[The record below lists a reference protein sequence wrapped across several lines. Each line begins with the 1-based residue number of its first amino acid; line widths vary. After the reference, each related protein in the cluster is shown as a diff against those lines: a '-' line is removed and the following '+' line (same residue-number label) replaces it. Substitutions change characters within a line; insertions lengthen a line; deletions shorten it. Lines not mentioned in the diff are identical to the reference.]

1 MHETNLRAVDLNLLL
16 VLDALLAERSVTRA
30 AGRLHLSQPAAS
42 HALDRL
48 RGLFGDPL
56 LERRGT
62 GMALTAKAE
71 ALRPRLE
78 TLIHEVQRLVDLPP
92 TPLAE
97 LTQTVRLSLADYPCA
112 ILLPPLW
119 QRLQQLAPK
128 LQLVCQSWREGA
140 RELERLQRGDTDIA
154 LSLFTEVPD
163 DLCREE
169 LGLEHYVGVARNNH
183 PLGARPGLA
192 EFCRYPHVLVS
203 AVGAQRS
210 SYDAQLQSRGW
221 QRRVGISVS
230 SFLAVPSI
238 VAASDALALVPA
250 SLARH
255 WPPMADLLHFTPPV
269 VPPPFPV
276 HLGYHRRRATD
287 VAVMAVV
294 DCLKAICSDD
304 LLAGRGD
311 VAARA
316 PRQRM
321 RPSPRSRK
329 LALK

>member
-1 MHETNLRAVDLNLLL
+1 MHGMNLRAVDLNLLL

-62 GMALTAKAE
+62 RMALTAKAE
-71 ALRPRLE
+71 ALRPRLA
-78 TLIHEVQRLVDLPP
+78 TLIHDIQGLVDLPP
-92 TPLAE
+92 TPLCE
-97 LTQTVRLSLADYPCA
+97 LTQIVRLSLADYPCA

-119 QRLQQLAPK
+119 QRLQQIAPK
-128 LQLVCQSWREGA
+128 LQLVCQSWHEGA

-163 DLCREE
+163 DICRAD
-169 LGLEHYVGVARNNH
+169 LGREHYVGVARQHH
-183 PLGARPGLA
+183 PLGAQPGIA

-210 SYDAQLQSRGW
+210 PYDAQLQARGW
-221 QRRVGISVS
+221 QRRVGVSVS

-238 VAASDALALVPA
+238 VAASDAVALVPA
-250 SLARH
+250 SLARR
-255 WPPMADLLHFTPPV
+255 WPPMADLLQFTPPI

-287 VAVMAVV
+287 AAIMAVV
-294 DCLKAICSDD
+294 DCLKAICGEVMT
-304 LLAGRGD
+304 AGRGD
-311 VAARA
+311 AVARA
-316 PRQRM
+316 PRKRGA
-321 RPSPRSRK
+321 RERR
-329 LALK
+329 L

>member
-1 MHETNLRAVDLNLLL
+1 MHGMNLRAVDLNLLL

-48 RGLFGDPL
+48 RGVFGDPL

-62 GMALTAKAE
+62 HMALTAKAE
-71 ALRPRLE
+71 ALRPRLA
-78 TLIHEVQRLVDLPP
+78 TLIHEIQSLVDLPP
-92 TPLAE
+92 TPLFE
-97 LTQTVRLSLADYPCA
+97 LTQIVRLSLADYPCA

-128 LQLVCQSWREGA
+128 LQLVCQSWHEGA

-163 DLCREE
+163 DICRED
-169 LGLEHYVGVARNNH
+169 LGLEHYVGVARQHH
-183 PLGARPGLA
+183 PLGAQPGIA

-210 SYDAQLQSRGW
+210 PYDAQLQARGW
-221 QRRVGISVS
+221 QRRVGVSVS

-250 SLARH
+250 SLARC
-255 WPPMADLLHFTPPV
+255 WPPMADLLQFTPPI

-276 HLGYHRRRATD
+276 HLGYHRRRAMD
-287 VAVMAVV
+287 VAIMAVV
-294 DCLKAICSDD
+294 DCLKAICGDVMT
-304 LLAGRGD
+304 AGRGD
-311 VAARA
+311 AAVRA
-316 PRQRM
+316 PRK
-321 RPSPRSRK
+321 RSSRDRR
-329 LALK
+329 L